1 MSKDVRID
9 SFLWAVRIFK
19 TRSIA
24 QDACKKG
31 RVSINNIVAK
41 PAKMVSEGDTIS
53 VRKPPVAY
61 TFKVLK
67 TATNR
72 MNAKLVPE
80 FLENITPPEVYEAL
94 QMQRL
99 SGYIDRS
106 KGLGRPTKKERRDLE
121 QFYENSSQN
130 MGFLEEDWEEE
141 TNKDSVPYTQVSSDW
156 LNEEEIWNENE
167 ELLDNEDWD
176 NW

>member
-1 MSKDVRID
+1 
-9 SFLWAVRIFK
+9 
-19 TRSIA
+19 
-24 QDACKKG
+24 
-31 RVSINNIVAK
+31 
-41 PAKMVSEGDTIS
+41 
-53 VRKPPVAY
+53 
-61 TFKVLK
+61 
-67 TATNR
+67 

-156 LNEEEIWNENE
+156 LNEEEIWNE
-167 ELLDNEDWD
+167 DWD